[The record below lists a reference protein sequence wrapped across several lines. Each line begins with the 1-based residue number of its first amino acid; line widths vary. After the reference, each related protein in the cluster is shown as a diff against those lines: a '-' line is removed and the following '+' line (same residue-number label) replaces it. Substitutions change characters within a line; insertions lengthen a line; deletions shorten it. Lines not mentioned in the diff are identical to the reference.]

1 MCHHFDMT
9 RNEVKVELHLL
20 AAVLAYCFSYSA
32 VYNGAEP
39 VESLAAK
46 VGLSASKYVWFST

>member
-1 MCHHFDMT
+1 MT

-32 VYNGAEP
+32 VYNGVEP